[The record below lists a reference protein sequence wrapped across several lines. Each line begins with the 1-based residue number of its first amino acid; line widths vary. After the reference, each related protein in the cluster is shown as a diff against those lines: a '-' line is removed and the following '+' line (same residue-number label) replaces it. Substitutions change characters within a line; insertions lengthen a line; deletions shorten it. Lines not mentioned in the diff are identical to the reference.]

1 MKIKLEIYGN
11 NRLKSK
17 YKLYTVDYNV
27 IIIYYPYIFIYS
39 IQRENRLEKNWKSR
53 YYNKKRIKSKNNKL
67 INSQSRFDYKIEKQ

>member
-1 MKIKLEIYGN
+1 MKCRIIIYQKNLTFFKCVKMKIKLEIYGN

-39 IQRENRLEKNWKSR
+39 IQRENRLE
-53 YYNKKRIKSKNNKL
+53 
-67 INSQSRFDYKIEKQ
+67 